1 MTKFNIDMQLQNYGT
16 TVPKTH
22 DNLKYNYC
30 TGVLAYI

>member
-1 MTKFNIDMQLQNYGT
+1 MTKFNIDYGT
-16 TVPKTH
+16 TVLKTH